1 MSNCENAE
9 KAIEAFGALGVELDD
24 KQAKEAY
31 IHLLAGRG
39 FSKSQGLPFK
49 QRIRVAA
56 YKPHFVR
63 LETPI

>member
-9 KAIEAFGALGVELDD
+9 KAIEAFEVLAVKLDG

-39 FSKSQGLPFK
+39 FSKSQGLPFQ
-49 QRIRVAA
+49 QRIGVMG

-63 LETPI
+63 REPPI